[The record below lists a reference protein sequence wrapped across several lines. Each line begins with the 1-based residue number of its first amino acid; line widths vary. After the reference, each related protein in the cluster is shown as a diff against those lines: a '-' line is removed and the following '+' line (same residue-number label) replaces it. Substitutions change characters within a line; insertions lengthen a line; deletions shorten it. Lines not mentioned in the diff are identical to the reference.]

1 MTHATTEATSTM
13 SRTDTHRVWDLAA
26 HLSPLILAANIAV
39 VAGKAYGWIA
49 FLLPLGPL
57 LVSAAMRFTRQGTP
71 RGLRSLLGFDIVSA
85 VMIGGAWVL
94 MASNDAWPLLTYIF
108 PLALLTFTLGL
119 ANFAMVTVSR
129 AVRAWKG
136 TPFDYPWII
145 APARRIVGL
154 GDVWEE

>member
-1 MTHATTEATSTM
+1 MTHATSTM
-13 SRTDTHRVWDLAA
+13 TSTDTHRAWDLAA

-39 VAGKAYGWIA
+39 ATGRAYGWIA

-57 LVSAAMRFTRQGTP
+57 LVAGAMRVVGQGVP
-71 RGLRSLLGFDIVSA
+71 RGLRSLIGFNIVSA
-85 VMIGGAWVL
+85 VMIGVAWVV
-94 MASNDAWPLLTYIF
+94 MASNEAWPLLTYIF
-108 PLALLTFTLGL
+108 PLALLSFTLGL
-119 ANFAMVTVSR
+119 ANFAMITISR

-136 TPFDYPWII
+136 TPFDYPWVI